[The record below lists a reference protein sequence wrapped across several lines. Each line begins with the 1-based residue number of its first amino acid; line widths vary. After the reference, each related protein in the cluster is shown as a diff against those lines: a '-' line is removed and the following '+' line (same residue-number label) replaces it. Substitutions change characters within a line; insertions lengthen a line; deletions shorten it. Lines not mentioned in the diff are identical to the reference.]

1 MSTVRS
7 DISPRPAPAHTFR
20 AMRLAD
26 LPVVMDIEQR
36 AYDFTW
42 TEGIFRDCLAV
53 GYRCH
58 VILLDG
64 LIAGYGVL
72 SAAAGEAHIL
82 NLCIDPA
89 QRRRGLGRALL
100 TYLLTDAGAAGAQTM
115 LLEVRVS
122 NAAGIA
128 LYEQL
133 GFKRIGMRKGYYPAR
148 DGREDAIMLERE
160 IGEKK
165 GDD

>member
-7 DISPRPAPAHTFR
+7 DIPPRTAPAHSFR
-20 AMRLAD
+20 AMRIAD
-26 LPVVMDIEQR
+26 LPAVMDIEQR
-36 AYDFTW
+36 AYEFCW

-53 GYRCH
+53 GYRSH

-64 LIAGYGVL
+64 KVAGYGVV

-82 NLCIDPA
+82 NLCVDPH

-100 TYLLTDAGAAGAQTM
+100 NHLIEDARAAGATTM
-115 LLEVRVS
+115 LLEVRPS

-128 LYEQL
+128 LYEQM
-133 GFKRIGMRKGYYPAR
+133 GFKRIGMRKDYYPAKG
-148 DGREDAIMLERE
+148 GREDAIMLERE
-160 IGEKK
+160 IS
-165 GDD
+165 

>member
-1 MSTVRS
+1 MSSVRS
-7 DISPRPAPAHTFR
+7 DIPPSPAPAHSFR

-26 LPVVMDIEQR
+26 LPAVMDIENR
-36 AYDFTW
+36 AYEFPW

-58 VILLDG
+58 VVLLDER
-64 LIAGYGVL
+64 IAGYGVIT
-72 SAAAGEAHIL
+72 AAAGEAHIL
-82 NLCIDPA
+82 NLCIDPN

-100 TYLLTDAGAAGAQTM
+100 AYLLQDAGAAGAQTM
-115 LLEVRVS
+115 LLEVRES

-133 GFKRIGMRKGYYPAR
+133 GFKRIGMRKDYYPAKG
-148 DGREDAIMLERE
+148 GREDAVMLERE
-160 IGEKK
+160 IL
-165 GDD
+165 

>member
-7 DISPRPAPAHTFR
+7 DIPSRPAPAYSFR
-20 AMRLAD
+20 AMRIAD
-26 LPVVMDIEQR
+26 LPAVMDIEQR
-36 AYDFTW
+36 AYEFCW

-64 LIAGYGVL
+64 RIAGYGVA

-82 NLCIDPA
+82 NLCIDPNL
-89 QRRRGLGRALL
+89 RRRGLGRALL
-100 TYLLTDAGAAGAQTM
+100 AYLLKDVGAAGAKTM
-115 LLEVRVS
+115 LLEVRES
-122 NAAGIA
+122 NAAGVA
-128 LYEQL
+128 LYEQM

-148 DGREDAIMLERE
+148 GGREDAVMLERLTLIQGVE
-160 IGEKK
+160 
-165 GDD
+165 

>member
-1 MSTVRS
+1 MSSVRIDEPPS
-7 DISPRPAPAHTFR
+7 RAPAPSIR
-20 AMRLAD
+20 PMRIAD

-36 AYDFTW
+36 AYEFPW

-64 LIAGYGVL
+64 LVAGYGVL
-72 SAAAGEAHIL
+72 TAAAGEAHIL
-82 NLCIDPA
+82 NLCIDPN

-100 TYLLTDAGAAGAQTM
+100 TYLLKDAGAAGAKTL

-133 GFKRIGMRKGYYPAR
+133 GFKRIGMRKDYYPAKG
-148 DGREDAIMLERE
+148 GREDAIMLER
-160 IGEKK
+160 GL
-165 GDD
+165 

>member
-1 MSTVRS
+1 MASARIDEPPS
-7 DISPRPAPAHTFR
+7 PAPARRFR

-36 AYDFTW
+36 AYEFCW
-42 TEGIFRDCLAV
+42 TEGIFRDCLTV

-64 LIAGYGVL
+64 MIAGYGVM
-72 SAAAGEAHIL
+72 SAAAGESHIL
-82 NLCIDPA
+82 NLCIDPHL
-89 QRRRGLGRALL
+89 RRRGLGRALL
-100 TYLLTDAGAAGAQTM
+100 AYLLEDAGAAGAKTI
-115 LLEVRVS
+115 LLEVRES

-133 GFKRIGMRKGYYPAR
+133 GFKRIGMRRGYYPAKC
-148 DGREDAIMLERE
+148 GREDAIMLERE
-160 IGEKK
+160 ISIGNAV
-165 GDD
+165 

>member
-7 DISPRPAPAHTFR
+7 DIPSRPAPAHSFR
-20 AMRLAD
+20 AMRIAD
-26 LPVVMDIEQR
+26 LPAVMDIEQR
-36 AYDFTW
+36 AYEFCW

-53 GYRCH
+53 GYRSH

-64 LIAGYGVL
+64 KVAGYGVV

-82 NLCIDPA
+82 NLCVDPH

-100 TYLLTDAGAAGAQTM
+100 NHLIEDARAASATVL
-115 LLEVRVS
+115 LLEVRPS

-133 GFKRIGMRKGYYPAR
+133 GFKRIGMRKDYYPAKG
-148 DGREDAIMLERE
+148 GREDAIMLERE
-160 IGEKK
+160 IS
-165 GDD
+165 

>member
-1 MSTVRS
+1 MSSARIDDPLS
-7 DISPRPAPAHTFR
+7 RAPAHGFR
-20 AMRLAD
+20 PMRLAD

-36 AYDFTW
+36 AYEFCW

-58 VILLDG
+58 VVLLDG
-64 LIAGYGVL
+64 LIAGYGVM

-82 NLCIDPA
+82 NLCIDPNL
-89 QRRRGLGRALL
+89 RRRGLGRALL
-100 TYLLTDAGAAGAQTM
+100 TYLLEDADNAGAQTM
-115 LLEVRVS
+115 LLEVRES

-133 GFKRIGMRKGYYPAR
+133 GFKRIGMRKGYYPAKG
-148 DGREDAIMLERE
+148 GREDAILLERE
-160 IGEKK
+160 TKEQ
-165 GDD
+165 

>member
-7 DISPRPAPAHTFR
+7 DIPSPPASAPSIR

-26 LPVVMDIEQR
+26 LPAVMDIERR
-36 AYDFTW
+36 AYEFHW

-58 VILLDG
+58 VALLDSA
-64 LIAGYGVL
+64 IAGYGVMT
-72 SAAAGEAHIL
+72 AAAGEAHIL
-82 NLCIDPA
+82 NLCIDPH
-89 QRRRGLGRALL
+89 QRRRGLGRAMLA
-100 TYLLTDAGAAGAQTM
+100 YLLKDASAAGAQTM
-115 LLEVRVS
+115 LLEVRPS

-133 GFKRIGMRKGYYPAR
+133 GFKRIGMRKDYYPAKG
-148 DGREDAIMLERE
+148 GREDALMLERE
-160 IGEKK
+160 V
-165 GDD
+165 